1 MTGTWD
7 VIVCGGGSAGIPCA
21 TFAAKRGAKVLVLEQ
36 SDRIGGTLY
45 VSGGQMAAAG
55 TKAQKEKGIEDSPDR
70 HYQEVMRISKGG
82 ARADLVRVAVDGAP
96 QTFQWLLDSGF
107 QLTPGHPIVT
117 YGHEPYEVPRT
128 HWGVENGV
136 SVLKAMKP
144 GFDAEV
150 AKGNITL
157 RLNTE
162 VQGLIKTAQ
171 GGVDGVIVRNADG
184 RREEIKGTNIVLTTG
199 GYASNKQLFPILSGG
214 YPLFGGLANPQSQGT
229 GITLAMMQGAELW
242 GSDCYMPT
250 FAGITDPRDPTRQV
264 IGTVTTPQFRQPW
277 EIFVGVDGKRF
288 IAEDTPS
295 VDAREHALLSQPDLT
310 FWVVYDEGIRK
321 AAPSFFVDLNFHA
334 LDDSGSGKIEGTN
347 TGIMAA
353 FDKIPG
359 FVSAPTLA
367 ELAKKTGINSA
378 GLEKTVTDYNKG
390 VASGTDSMGRKHL
403 PKPLGEGPFY
413 AVRHH
418 GFAVVSFAGLAVNAK
433 LQVMRPGAQ
442 PIPGLYAAGEVL
454 GKSLLSG
461 KSFVGG
467 MSLLPT
473 ITFGRLLGSQI
484 LQWEG
489 ERRAAAE

>member
-7 VIVCGGGSAGIPCA
+7 VIVCGAGSAGMPCA
-21 TFAAKRGAKVLVLEQ
+21 TFAAKRGARVLVLEQ
-36 SDRIGGTLY
+36 SDRVGGTLY

-55 TKAQKEKGIEDSPDR
+55 TRAQKEKGIEDSPDR

-107 QLTPGHPIVT
+107 ELTQGHPVVS

-144 GFDAEV
+144 AFDAEV
-150 AKGNITL
+150 ARGNITL
-157 RLNTE
+157 RFGTE
-162 VQGLIKTAQ
+162 VQGLIRTPQ
-171 GGVDGVIVRNADG
+171 GGIGGVIVRSGDG
-184 RREEIKGTNIVLTTG
+184 KREEITGANIVLATG
-199 GYASNKQLFPILSGG
+199 GYAANKQLFPLLSGG

-229 GITLAMMQGAELW
+229 GITLALMAGAELW

-250 FAGITDPRDPTRQV
+250 FAGITDPREPTRQV
-264 IGTVTTPQFRQPW
+264 TGTVTTPQFRQPW
-277 EIFVGVDGKRF
+277 EIFVGVDGRRF
-288 IAEDTPS
+288 IAEDTAS
-295 VDAREHALLSQPDLT
+295 VDAREHALLAQPDLT
-310 FWVVYDEGIRK
+310 FWAVYDEGIRK

-334 LDDSGSGKIEGTN
+334 LDDSGSGKVEGEN

-353 FDKIPG
+353 FDRIPG
-359 FVSAPTLA
+359 FHSAPTLA
-367 ELAKKTGINSA
+367 AVARKAGIDAA
-378 GLEKTVTDYNKG
+378 GLEKTVADYNKA
-390 VASGTDSMGRKHL
+390 VASSSDTMGRKHM
-403 PKPLGEGPFY
+403 PKPIAQGPFY

-418 GFAVVSFAGLAVNAK
+418 GVAVVSFAGLAVNAK
-433 LQVMRPGAQ
+433 LQVMRPGGQ
-442 PIPGLYAAGEVL
+442 PIAGLYAAGEVL

-489 ERRAAAE
+489 AKRAAAE